1 MRQRLAAQLSFVL
14 RPIAC
19 LVVLAAAVMAA
30 QGAGRATVFVGVDFT
45 HASFYDEHLLSTHG
59 MTQSHEDPIHDLLDA
74 KIPSWNRESAIFFG
88 ELAPKYGMAGDVD
101 LSTSEEL
108 NKGVGAGAVKWSAP
122 PRSSASALTPELLQT
137 EVKPYIKADAADT
150 GILVVVDQVN
160 KKYGVI
166 AQVIAFERSTGR
178 IIYAERLNGSASGFG
193 LRNYYLNGLKRVI
206 KDGMKNIERAGK

>member
-1 MRQRLAAQLSFVL
+1 VARLTSVL

-19 LVVLAAAVMAA
+19 LVVLAVAVMAA
-30 QGAGRATVFVGVDFT
+30 QGASRRTVFVGVDFT
-45 HASFYDEHLLSTHG
+45 HASFYDEHLLKARAATRSG
-59 MTQSHEDPIHDLLDA
+59 EDPVHDLLDA

-88 ELAPKYGMAGDVD
+88 EMAGKYGMAGDVD

-108 NKGVGAGAVKWSAP
+108 NKGVGAGAVRWSPP
-122 PRSSASALTPELLQT
+122 PRSSASALTPELLAA
-137 EVKPYIKADAADT
+137 EVKPYIKADAAGT

-166 AQVIAFERSTGR
+166 AQVIAFECVTGR
-178 IIYAERLNGSASGFG
+178 IIHAERLIGKASGFG
-193 LRNYYLNGLKRVI
+193 LRNYYLNGLKHLI